1 MRSRTKTNDMKRII
15 TTILSAFAMSVVS
28 YAADVEPNLDS
39 FLDPGIME
47 FDGLATVKVDEVNKK
62 MQVLEVKESGE
73 EIVIEDS
80 YTYDAGGANETTYE
94 VQYIGGQKG
103 MGSTYQSIMGGK
115 DKTVKKVTFGQSVEY
130 IFSKAFYNMSALE
143 TIVSNALTPPT
154 LGTDV
159 FSGCSALTKIKVP
172 SGCKAKYEEKWTLPD
187 GVVIEEMSDV
197 TGIED
202 VEVSRFRLL
211 GNRLVSDEAQNIV
224 VYSITGAVVY
234 SGFSS
239 EVELPNTGLYVIKTD
254 NGVEKV
260 LCK

>member
-1 MRSRTKTNDMKRII
+1 MRSRTKTKDMKRII

-28 YAADVEPNLDS
+28 YAADEEQNMDS
-39 FLDPGIME
+39 FVDPGIMK
-47 FDGLATVKVDEVNKK
+47 FDGLKTVKVDEENKK
-62 MQVLEVKESGE
+62 MQVLVVEGSGE

-80 YTYDAGGANETTYE
+80 YTYDAGGENKTTYE
-94 VQYIGGQKG
+94 VQYIGGSKK
-103 MGSTYQSIMGGK
+103 MGSAYQSIIGGI
-115 DKTVKKVTFGQSVEY
+115 DNTVKKVTFGQYVKH

-159 FSGCSALTKIKVP
+159 FTGCSALTKIVVP

-202 VEVSRFRLL
+202 VEVSGFRLL
-211 GNRLVSDEAQNIV
+211 GKRLVSDEAQNIV

-260 LCK
+260 LCR

>member
-1 MRSRTKTNDMKRII
+1 MRSRTKTKDMKRII

-28 YAADVEPNLDS
+28 YAADEEPNTDL
-39 FLDPGIME
+39 FVDPGIME
-47 FDGLATVKVDEVNKK
+47 FDGLKVKVDEENKK
-62 MQVLEVKESGE
+62 MQVLVVEGSGE

-80 YTYDAGGANETTYE
+80 YTYDAGGATETTYE

-103 MGSTYQSIMGGK
+103 MGSAYQSIMGGIN
-115 DKTVKKVTFGQSVEY
+115 KTVKKVTFGQSVEY

-159 FSGCSALTKIKVP
+159 FSGCSALTKIVVP
-172 SGCKAKYEEKWTLPD
+172 SGCKARYEEKWTLPD

-197 TGIED
+197 TGVED
-202 VEVSRFRLL
+202 VEVSGFRLL

-260 LCK
+260 LCR